1 MCWTE
6 GQWLNLSGERR
17 EEKCLEYRHQFV
29 HQLIGRCF
37 SLNLSLKEEVMR
49 LWTVCPVGTS
59 DRNSLAL
66 AAGGNLLCNYSD
78 LESDSGAAFT
88 SRPLI
93 DSITRQL

>member
-17 EEKCLEYRHQFV
+17 EEKCLEHQFV

-37 SLNLSLKEEVMR
+37 PLNLSVKEEVMR
-49 LWTVCPVGTS
+49 LWTVGPVETS
-59 DRNSLAL
+59 DRNSLAF